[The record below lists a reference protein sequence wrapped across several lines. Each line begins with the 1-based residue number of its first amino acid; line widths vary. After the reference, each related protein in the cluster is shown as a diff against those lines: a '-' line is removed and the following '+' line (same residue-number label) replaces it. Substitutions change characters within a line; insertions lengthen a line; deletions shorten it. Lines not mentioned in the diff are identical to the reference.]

1 MTPKENYLEQ
11 LDRVSKMDVSG
22 LISDLQIDE
31 NGNQVREVGGKKIIQ
46 IEEKTEA
53 DRKTNEAINRWR
65 LRNR

>member
-11 LDRVSKMDVSG
+11 LAR
-22 LISDLQIDE
+22 ISDIDLTGLVSDLRIDE
-31 NGNQVREVGGKKIIQ
+31 NGNQVREVGGQKIIQ

-53 DRKTNEAINRWR
+53 DRKRNESINRWR